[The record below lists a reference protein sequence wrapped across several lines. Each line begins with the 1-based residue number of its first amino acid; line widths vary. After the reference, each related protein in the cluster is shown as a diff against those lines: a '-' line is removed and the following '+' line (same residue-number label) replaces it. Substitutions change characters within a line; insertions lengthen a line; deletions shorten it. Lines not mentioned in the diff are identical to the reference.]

1 MSQRILVVDDDQDAL
16 TLIGLTLK
24 RQKFEV
30 IKALSGPQALSLLAQ
45 ELPDLIIL
53 DVMMPQMDGYE
64 VCRHIKANPR
74 TAHVPVVMLTAR
86 AQTDSQVEAFRAGA
100 DDYITKPVRPSELVV
115 RVQAAL
121 EGSTNA
127 VETQLARVISVS
139 GAKGGVGATTLAVNL
154 ALALAAQAR
163 TILVDLEPNGMAAA
177 HLGLAPLHGLGDL
190 SVRATDEI
198 DQASIEAA
206 LTPHISGLQLIA
218 AAEHP
223 LNPAQ
228 AGAILNNLLA
238 ICDVC
243 LFDLGSK
250 LSPAARTIAQ
260 RSHHFVLALDAD
272 RIALAQ
278 TNRMI
283 QSLSQMGLPGNA
295 LKLVWINRLGI
306 SADTAG
312 PAIRATIG
320 HDLAATIEP
329 AGEAMYQALEQG
341 QPLIANQHDHPVAAQ
356 VRTLATLL
364 LRDV

>member
-1 MSQRILVVDDDQDAL
+1 
-16 TLIGLTLK
+16 
-24 RQKFEV
+24 
-30 IKALSGPQALSLLAQ
+30 
-45 ELPDLIIL
+45 
-53 DVMMPQMDGYE
+53 
-64 VCRHIKANPR
+64 
-74 TAHVPVVMLTAR
+74 
-86 AQTDSQVEAFRAGA
+86 
-100 DDYITKPVRPSELVV
+100 
-115 RVQAAL
+115 
-121 EGSTNA
+121 
-127 VETQLARVISVS
+127 
-139 GAKGGVGATTLAVNL
+139 VGATTLAVNL

-163 TILVDLEPNGMAAA
+163 TILVDLEPNGMAAT
-177 HLGLAPLHGLGDL
+177 HLGLVPLHGLGDL
-190 SVRATDEI
+190 SVRATDEM
-198 DQASIEAA
+198 DQASVEAA
-206 LTPHISGLQLIA
+206 LTLHPSGLQLIA

-278 TNRMI
+278 TNRLI
-283 QSLSQMGLPGNA
+283 ASLRQMGLPGNA
-295 LKLVWINRLGI
+295 LKLVWINRLGF
-306 SADTAG
+306 SPDTAG
-312 PAIRATIG
+312 PAIRAVIG

-341 QPLIANQHDHPVAAQ
+341 QPLVANQHDHPVAVQ
-356 VRTLATLL
+356 IRTLATSL

>member
-206 LTPHISGLQLIA
+206 LTPHISA
-218 AAEHP
+218 T
-223 LNPAQ
+223 
-228 AGAILNNLLA
+228 
-238 ICDVC
+238 
-243 LFDLGSK
+243 
-250 LSPAARTIAQ
+250 ARTIAQ

-306 SADTAG
+306 SSDTAG
-312 PAIRATIG
+312 PAIRAMIG